1 MLVTAV
7 GEAFRSSF
15 LLAGAAGLLA
25 AALLAAGAQLAA
37 MAVAS
42 ALALG
47 TPAAYF
53 ALHHAHRA
61 RRRRRSRTRAIPTGR
76 CPRRA
81 A

>member
-25 AALLAAGAQLAA
+25 AALLVAGTQLAA
-37 MAVAS
+37 MAA
-42 ALALG
+42 ARRRWPLG

-53 ALHHAHRA
+53 ALH
-61 RRRRRSRTRAIPTGR
+61 RAIAPAPPAIHDPCTANAR